1 MGINDS
7 ARLLSKRLIKFALVV
22 AVLYGGVWCY
32 YNWDYVLEKFGAK
45 YEVSRYG
52 IIWNTNLSAAK
63 RTASKYH
70 RNIMIVY
77 IRSGAKHDP
86 SEYLINRIFP
96 STQFRTAAD
105 TYIPVLLDASD
116 GAEES
121 ARIRQNRDE
130 IVKAY
135 DLWNRPGQLLLL
147 DATGRELSRVQY
159 QDQPVSELISELSGG
174 NFQPLPA
181 IPRPGAKDPIAES
194 EKKARELTGPTVE
207 KNDENNAT
215 VEEKWG
221 FSTGL

>member
-1 MGINDS
+1 MGVNDS
-7 ARLLSKRLIKFALVV
+7 ARLLMRRLIKFALVI
-22 AVLYGGVWCY
+22 AVLYGAVWSY
-32 YNWDYVLEKFGAK
+32 FNWDYILEKFGAK

-63 RTASKYH
+63 RTAAKYN
-70 RNIMIVY
+70 RDIMIVY

-96 STQFRTAAD
+96 STQFRRAAD
-105 TYIPVLLDASD
+105 TYIPLLIDASG
-116 GAEES
+116 GADES
-121 ARIRQNRDE
+121 ARIKQNRDE

-147 DATGRELSRVQY
+147 DSSGKELSRVQY

-174 NFQPLPA
+174 NFKPLPA
-181 IPRPGAKDPIAES
+181 IPRPGVKDPFAES
-194 EKKARELTGPTVE
+194 EKKARELTGPTVKKSE
-207 KNDENNAT
+207 ESPK

-221 FSTGL
+221 FTTGL

>member
-7 ARLLSKRLIKFALVV
+7 ARLLMKRLIKLALLIAVV
-22 AVLYGGVWCY
+22 YGGVWCY
-32 YNWDYVLEKFGAK
+32 FNWDYVLEKFGAK

-63 RTASKYH
+63 RTAAKYK
-70 RNIMIVY
+70 RDIMVVY

-96 STQFRTAAD
+96 STQFRQAAD
-105 TYIPVLLDASD
+105 TYIPVLIDASGSAD
-116 GAEES
+116 ES
-121 ARIRQNRDE
+121 ARVRQNRDE

-147 DATGRELSRVQY
+147 NSEGRELSRVHY
-159 QDQPVSELISELSGG
+159 SDQSVADLISELSGG
-174 NFQPLPA
+174 YFKPLPA
-181 IPRPGAKDPIAES
+181 IPRPGVKDPIAES
-194 EKKARELTGPTVE
+194 EKKARELTGSTVK
-207 KNDENNAT
+207 KNDEQQT
-215 VEEKWG
+215 KVEEKWG